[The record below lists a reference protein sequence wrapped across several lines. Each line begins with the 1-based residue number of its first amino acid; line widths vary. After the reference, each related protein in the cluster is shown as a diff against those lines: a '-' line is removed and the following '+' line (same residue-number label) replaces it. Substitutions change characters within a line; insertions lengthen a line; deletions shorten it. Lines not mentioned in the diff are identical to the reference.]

1 MRKSFRVVMLVAS
14 IMLFSM
20 QSVVEAKYVLSYTNK
35 IADVCVDK
43 INPIIEGVQE
53 NGKYNQ
59 EVTVK
64 YYDNTEIKSAVYYYN
79 SESTDFNVEPK
90 SFDSGHVF
98 TDDGYYKIIIT
109 DMYNNELQIKKFLI
123 DKTPPQITGVEKGKI
138 YDLPP
143 NVEYYDKYGIEKI
156 EIKQEEDLK
165 LEYQYWNSNRKIFSD
180 RNSTQISVDI
190 SYSPKNVK
198 EYKWYVKKESEIE
211 YKLIDTNLDNK
222 FTFTNLEPGTIYNI
236 YCLAN
241 TVDNRAYMS
250 NLIVAQT
257 MQDIEN
263 VEIIDISDVGYQI
276 KVTGISDKYRYIY
289 FPSWTDANAQ
299 DDLIWYQHRANNEC
313 TFDLNYEKHNK
324 ESGLYITHI
333 YLQEEGKEVVKVQE
347 VNIWLNQEEPEKEII
362 EPTGG
367 VEITVTDK
375 VGNVSNTDYFV
386 DEIVTI
392 KMNKF
397 SYTKMKEIL
406 KDDIETLDDENYV
419 ITIKKSNLAKIE
431 KLEITD
437 YINEN
442 DEYFEGINY
451 FRELEYLDI
460 SSSSKARTDELST
473 LTNLKYLDI
482 SNCSSEYVYDLSFL
496 SKLPNLEYLNTT
508 GTNIINE
515 EVIQSLPNL
524 IEWKN

>member
-1 MRKSFRVVMLVAS
+1 
-14 IMLFSM
+14 
-20 QSVVEAKYVLSYTNK
+20 
-35 IADVCVDK
+35 
-43 INPIIEGVQE
+43 
-53 NGKYNQ
+53 
-59 EVTVK
+59 
-64 YYDNTEIKSAVYYYN
+64 
-79 SESTDFNVEPK
+79 
-90 SFDSGHVF
+90 
-98 TDDGYYKIIIT
+98 
-109 DMYNNELQIKKFLI
+109 
-123 DKTPPQITGVEKGKI
+123 
-138 YDLPP
+138 
-143 NVEYYDKYGIEKI
+143 
-156 EIKQEEDLK
+156 
-165 LEYQYWNSNRKIFSD
+165 
-180 RNSTQISVDI
+180 
-190 SYSPKNVK
+190 
-198 EYKWYVKKESEIE
+198 
-211 YKLIDTNLDNK
+211 
-222 FTFTNLEPGTIYNI
+222 
-236 YCLAN
+236 
-241 TVDNRAYMS
+241 MS